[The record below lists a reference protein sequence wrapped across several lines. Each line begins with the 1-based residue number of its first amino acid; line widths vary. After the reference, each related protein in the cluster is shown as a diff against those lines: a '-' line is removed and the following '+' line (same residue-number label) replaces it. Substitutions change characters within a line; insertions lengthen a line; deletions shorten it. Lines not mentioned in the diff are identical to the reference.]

1 MSPIRIGFIGLS
13 TQGWASLGLVQ
24 PLFHPLLASK
34 YTLVALCTRSEA
46 SAAAAAKKYSELAGR
61 EVKAYHG
68 EDGVSQ
74 LVHDPEV
81 DLVAVSVKVPDHYAI
96 VMQVIEAGKDLFVEW
111 TPGNGYEETKKIAE
125 AANAKGIRVLVGAQG
140 YQSLAVKKVKELI
153 DTGRIGKVVST
164 TSSAPQSLVSAKEIR
179 YWGPTPLS
187 SARYLIDISNNTTI
201 LSIVVGHFLTILDNV
216 LGEFS
221 EIVGS
226 GTIRFPTGQFVD
238 EDGKPTGEIYHS
250 TVHDQVAVSGVLKG
264 PHKGAFANV
273 VVRAGVPCSGEQG
286 RGRRMFQWII
296 DGEEGSIQVTNREAD
311 GQWGAFFTLTEKDVY
326 LNGEKVPLEET
337 VLEQLGQAGRAWLEF
352 AKGDEGQYVT
362 IDDAVRLHRMLDAA
376 QTSITEGRKIVL

>member
-81 DLVAVSVKVPDHYAI
+81 DMVAVSVKIPDHYTI

-125 AANAKGIRVLVGAQG
+125 AANAKGIRVLVGTQG
-140 YQSLAVKKVKELI
+140 YQSLAVKKVSWYLPTLCEL
-153 DTGRIGKVVST
+153 
-164 TSSAPQSLVSAKEIR
+164 
-179 YWGPTPLS
+179 
-187 SARYLIDISNNTTI
+187 
-201 LSIVVGHFLTILDNV
+201 
-216 LGEFS
+216 
-221 EIVGS
+221 
-226 GTIRFPTGQFVD
+226 
-238 EDGKPTGEIYHS
+238 
-250 TVHDQVAVSGVLKG
+250 
-264 PHKGAFANV
+264 
-273 VVRAGVPCSGEQG
+273 CS
-286 RGRRMFQWII
+286 
-296 DGEEGSIQVTNREAD
+296 
-311 GQWGAFFTLTEKDVY
+311 
-326 LNGEKVPLEET
+326 
-337 VLEQLGQAGRAWLEF
+337 
-352 AKGDEGQYVT
+352 
-362 IDDAVRLHRMLDAA
+362 
-376 QTSITEGRKIVL
+376 